1 MKNSQD
7 IEILAVQE
15 TYDFKENARLCAEY
29 GMPVVQNGIATLGV
43 QESLGEFWAWST
55 YASLRANIEVAL
67 QDDEVKAIA
76 LLINSPGGEVG
87 GLFECCNY
95 IKNASAKKPIIAH
108 VTGLCCSAAYAIA
121 SSCTSIYAT
130 QTSEVGCIGV
140 ICSARDY
147 EEYDKKRGILS
158 KIFRSK
164 NADKKNLSPFT
175 EEGEK
180 DIQAKLDFYENC
192 FYDLIAGSRNMS
204 KEECIEN
211 FGHGATF
218 MADEA
223 LSKGMID
230 GVCEYAEFIENL
242 TSSLTKG
249 EEEEDTMDI
258 SKMSAEERKEL
269 FNALVELE
277 PSLKAKDE
285 GTILTEERERVTSL
299 LAVRTEA
306 TKTIV
311 DSAIAEGKKA
321 DEIAMDLFKAEQ
333 ARAEELAKA
342 TSPLEQLAER
352 AEGQTEVVTPAPS
365 ASTITDSE
373 AHECAERVKKYRKE
387 RLNG

>member
-1 MKNSQD
+1 MKNSHD
-7 IEILAVQE
+7 IEILAIQE
-15 TYDFKENARLCAEY
+15 SYDWKETARLYAQYGLTVPYGQIGIIAVQDSTAEMW
-29 GMPVVQNGIATLGV
+29 GFA
-43 QESLGEFWAWST
+43 S
-55 YASLRANIEVAL
+55 YASIRASIEAAL
-67 QDDEVKAIA
+67 QDDEIKEIA
-76 LLINSPGGEVG
+76 LLINSPGGEVN

-121 SSCTSIYAT
+121 SACTAIYAT

-140 ICSARDY
+140 ICSAIDY
-147 EEYDKKRGILS
+147 SKYDEKRGILS

-180 DIQAKLDFYENC
+180 DIQTKIDFYEGC
-192 FYDLIAGSRNMS
+192 FYDLISQSRNMD

-223 LSKGMID
+223 LEKGMID
-230 GVCEYAEFIENL
+230 GVCGYAEFIENL
-242 TSSLTKG
+242 TSSLEKG
-249 EEEEDTMDI
+249 EEEEETMDI
-258 SKMSAEERKEL
+258 SKMNAEERTNL

-285 GTILTEERERVTSL
+285 GTILAEERERIASL

-306 TKTIV
+306 NKTVV
-311 DSAIAEGKKA
+311 DSAIAEGKEA
-321 DEIAMDLFKAEQ
+321 DEIAMDLFKLEQ
-333 ARAEELAKA
+333 ARAEELAK
-342 TSPLEQLAER
+342 SVNPLEQLAER
-352 AEGQTEVVTPAPS
+352 AEGQTEVVTPAPNAS
-365 ASTITDSE
+365 AITDSE
-373 AHECAERVKKYRKE
+373 MHICAERVKKYREE

>member
-1 MKNSQD
+1 MRTSHD
-7 IEILAVQE
+7 TEILAVQE
-15 TYDFKENARLCAEY
+15 SYDWKESAREFAQY
-29 GMPVVQNGIATLGV
+29 GFTVPYGEIGLVSVQD
-43 QESLGEFWAWST
+43 SLTEMWGLTT
-55 YASLRANIEVAL
+55 YASLRASIEQAL
-67 QDDEVKAIA
+67 QADEIKAIA
-76 LLINSPGGEVG
+76 LLINSPGGEVN

-95 IKNASAKKPIIAH
+95 IKSASAKKPIIAH

-121 SSCTSIYAT
+121 SACTSIYAT

-140 ICSARDY
+140 ICSAIDY
-147 EEYDKKRGILS
+147 SKYDEKRGILS

-180 DIQAKLDFYENC
+180 DIQTKIDFYEGC
-192 FYDLIAGSRNMS
+192 FYDLISQSRNMD

-218 MADEA
+218 LADEA

-249 EEEEDTMDI
+249 EEEEETMDI
-258 SKMSAEERKEL
+258 SKMNAEERTNL
-269 FNALVELE
+269 FNALVEAE
-277 PSLKAKDE
+277 PSLKPRDTSEVLA
-285 GTILTEERERVTSL
+285 EERERIASL

-306 TKTIV
+306 NKTVV
-311 DSAIAEGKKA
+311 DSAIAEGRKA
-321 DEIAMDLFKAEQ
+321 DEIAMDLFKLEQ
-333 ARAEELAKA
+333 ARAEELAK
-342 TSPLEQLAER
+342 SVNPLEQLAER
-352 AEGQTEVVTPAPS
+352 AEGQTEVVTPAPNAS
-365 ASTITDSE
+365 AITDSE
-373 AHECAERVKKYRKE
+373 MHICAERVKKYREE